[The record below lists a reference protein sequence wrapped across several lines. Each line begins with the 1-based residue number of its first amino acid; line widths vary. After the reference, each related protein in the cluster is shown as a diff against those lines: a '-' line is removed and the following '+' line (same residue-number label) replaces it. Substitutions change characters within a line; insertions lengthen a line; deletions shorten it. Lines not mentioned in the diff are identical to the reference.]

1 LVKPISITAPLM
13 AAAAVSCSRNPRNLF
28 AQFLSSCTLRLLC
41 QEASAHVPTPLGRL
55 EHGRADL
62 LFERQLATA
71 PSVPLWCQ
79 ENEIPF

>member
-1 LVKPISITAPLM
+1 
-13 AAAAVSCSRNPRNLF
+13 
-28 AQFLSSCTLRLLC
+28 
-41 QEASAHVPTPLGRL
+41 VPTPLGRL